1 MATSENAHLRN
12 RSLADCRASKDM
24 KDAFML
30 RWLEYFTAE
39 GPKFTG
45 PAR

>member
-1 MATSENAHLRN
+1 
-12 RSLADCRASKDM
+12 M

-39 GPKFTG
+39 GPKFKN